1 MARNKKPSLTSLG
14 RNGDADDVLRLQF
27 RGERLELAPTPEYPF
42 QVLQTEEYEKWAE
55 SLSDIKTSTRINVN
69 VDRMQRGLFGDWK
82 AVGDG
87 VFELRLD
94 FGPGYRVYYA
104 KYGSF
109 IVILLGGGDKSDQ
122 RRTIADAKR
131 LWEGLK
137 SEFTPV

>member
-1 MARNKKPSLTSLG
+1 MAGT
-14 RNGDADDVLRLQF
+14 
-27 RGERLELAPTPEYPF
+27 
-42 QVLQTEEYEKWAE
+42 
-55 SLSDIKTSTRINVN
+55 LSDIKTSTRINVN

-94 FGPGYRVYYA
+94 FGPGYRVPYA
-104 KYGSF
+104 KQGSF